1 MQTYEL
7 DIGEDIV
14 SVGSG
19 TTVWLGRER
28 VNRIRLVTN
37 QDRTI
42 VVGYGKTEDIVYNNA
57 MDNNTTNHIIAF
69 YGRASD
75 DMVYQLGV
83 TTIMMSED

>member
-1 MQTYEL
+1 MMF
-7 DIGEDIV
+7 
-14 SVGSG
+14 S
-19 TTVWLGRER
+19 
-28 VNRIRLVTN
+28 N